1 MLFNS
6 FPFIFGFLPL
16 ALAGYWLLGGREAAR
31 LWFLLG
37 ASVLFYGYWDWHF
50 APLLIVSIV
59 ANWLAAEVFFAYRYR
74 SILIAAITANLLC
87 LGAFK
92 YLSFFAEVVEETTS
106 WQLGVIRLA
115 LPLGISFFTFHHIIY
130 LADLMRGRAPRYG
143 FRDYALYIA
152 LFPQILAGP
161 LVRHNEIIHQFREP
175 PLRAGWEARTCRG
188 VALFLIGLT
197 KKLFLADALAAQ
209 GDPIFAQAAQG
220 SVTIGEAWTA
230 ALSFPLQVYF
240 DFSGYSDM
248 AIGLALLLGF
258 ALPINFDAPFNA
270 TNIAELWRR
279 WHMTLMR
286 FLREYLFVPLGGLRR
301 RRQIAAIIITFA
313 LAGLWHGAGWT
324 FIIWGVLQGVAI
336 AATVYWRRRA
346 MPELPTALGW
356 CLMIIFILFTW
367 LLFRTPSLAAAGSIW
382 TAMIGLGAPGP
393 IAGIPTLLIG
403 AGVAL
408 LGPTS
413 QNIVE
418 RLKPYGWLAPVAALA
433 TVICLLKLGDG
444 PAYEFIYFHF

>member
-1 MLFNS
+1 MIRVSSMLFNS
-6 FPFIFGFLPL
+6 FAFIFGFLPL

-92 YLSFFAEVVEETTS
+92 YLSFF
-106 WQLGVIRLA
+106 
-115 LPLGISFFTFHHIIY
+115 TFHHIIY

-197 KKLFLADALAAQ
+197 KKIFLADALSAQ
-209 GDPIFAQAAQG
+209 CDPIFAQAAQG
-220 SVTIGEAWTA
+220 PVTIGEAWTA

-313 LAGLWHGAGWT
+313 LAGLWH
-324 FIIWGVLQGVAI
+324 
-336 AATVYWRRRA
+336 
-346 MPELPTALGW
+346 
-356 CLMIIFILFTW
+356 
-367 LLFRTPSLAAAGSIW
+367 
-382 TAMIGLGAPGP
+382 
-393 IAGIPTLLIG
+393 
-403 AGVAL
+403 
-408 LGPTS
+408 
-413 QNIVE
+413 
-418 RLKPYGWLAPVAALA
+418 
-433 TVICLLKLGDG
+433 
-444 PAYEFIYFHF
+444 